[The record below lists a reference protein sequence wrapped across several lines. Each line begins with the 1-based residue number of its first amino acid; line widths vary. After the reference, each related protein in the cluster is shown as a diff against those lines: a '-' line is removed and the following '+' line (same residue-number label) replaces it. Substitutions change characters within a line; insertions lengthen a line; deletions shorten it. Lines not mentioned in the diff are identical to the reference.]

1 MDETTDIVERLRDT
15 GVSTGWEAVIR
26 DAHEAADTIATLRAD
41 LQKLRAEL
49 AEAERQIE
57 LMYED
62 LAGDSI

>member
-1 MDETTDIVERLRDT
+1 MSDIVDYLTMRRVDGALFNPS
-15 GVSTGWEAVIR
+15 GPA
-26 DAHEAADTIATLRAD
+26 AADTIVTLRAEIER
-41 LQKLRAEL
+41 LTKAL

>member
-1 MDETTDIVERLRDT
+1 MTNIVE
-15 GVSTGWEAVIR
+15 
-26 DAHEAADTIATLRAD
+26 
-41 LQKLRAEL
+41 KLRERPHRLMSETDEECKARRQREREEGAAEIERLTKAL

>member
-1 MDETTDIVERLRDT
+1 MTNPQQAAAYLDEITRLNAEIER
-15 GVSTGWEAVIR
+15 
-26 DAHEAADTIATLRAD
+26 
-41 LQKLRAEL
+41 LRAEL